1 MLFMNQNTIKPDNQ
15 SMRKNPYSNAKPPIH
30 IYEKDA
36 EEDSDTNNK
45 RLFEDKEKGSYDIR
59 PQN

>member
-15 SMRKNPYSNAKPPIH
+15 SMRKNPYSYAKPPIN

-36 EEDSDTNNK
+36 EEDSDMSNK
-45 RLFEDKEKGSYDIR
+45 RLFEDKEKGSY
-59 PQN
+59 